1 MYGVLVQG
9 AQYNEF
15 VENGSKNYVR
25 MNWTT
30 ASIGLNDNQAQIK
43 DIDVSGLSVRGGHN
57 YCILITV
64 GY

>member
-1 MYGVLVQG
+1 
-9 AQYNEF
+9 
-15 VENGSKNYVR
+15 

-30 ASIGLNDNQAQIK
+30 NSIGLNDNQAQIR
-43 DIDVSGLSVRGGHN
+43 DVDVNGLSVRGDHN

>member
-1 MYGVLVQG
+1 
-9 AQYNEF
+9 
-15 VENGSKNYVR
+15 

-30 ASIGLNDNQAQIK
+30 ASIGLNDNQAQIR
-43 DIDVSGLSVRGGHN
+43 DIDINRLSVQGSHN

>member
-1 MYGVLVQG
+1 
-9 AQYNEF
+9 
-15 VENGSKNYVR
+15 

-30 ASIGLNDNQAQIK
+30 ANIGLKDNQAQIR
-43 DIDVSGLSVRGGHN
+43 DIDVNGLSVREYHN